1 MFGNKKNSKIGQTV
15 GNTFADGFGST
26 ENFGGGFSGG
36 PAVSGFGKTENLP
49 GGGGLFGPGNGEIG
63 HTVAAPGNEDNK
75 NSVFAPRKGVES
87 FGKTVAA
94 NLIVNQGGEEVLPV
108 VGWLV
113 CIKGANAGKE
123 FRIHSDY
130 NYMGSSKGDIII
142 PGDKKISRENHMVI
156 AYDPDERAFF
166 IAPASGANIIRLNDK
181 ALVGTGN
188 ELKDYDVIKTG
199 DSVFVFRSFCGENFG
214 WEQITNE

>member
-1 MFGNKKNSKIGQTV
+1 MFGNKKNSSIGKTV

-26 ENFGGGFSGG
+26 ESLGGGGFSSVAPG
-36 PAVSGFGKTENLP
+36 GFGKTEALP
-49 GGGGLFGPGNGEIG
+49 GGGLFGPANGEIG
-63 HTVAAPGNEDNK
+63 HTMPAPGTENDK
-75 NSVFAPRKGVES
+75 NSIYAPRKGLEN

-94 NLIVNQGGEEVLPV
+94 DMVVNQAGEEVRPV

-113 CIKGANAGKE
+113 CVKGPNAGKD

-130 NYMGSSKGDIII
+130 NYLGSSKGDLVV
-142 PGDKKISRENHMVI
+142 PNDKKISRENHLVI
-156 AYDPDERAFF
+156 AFDPDERAFF
-166 IAPASGANIIRLNDK
+166 IAPASGTNIIRLNDK

-199 DSVFVFRSFCGENFG
+199 DSVFVFRSFCNENYG
-214 WEQITNE
+214 WE